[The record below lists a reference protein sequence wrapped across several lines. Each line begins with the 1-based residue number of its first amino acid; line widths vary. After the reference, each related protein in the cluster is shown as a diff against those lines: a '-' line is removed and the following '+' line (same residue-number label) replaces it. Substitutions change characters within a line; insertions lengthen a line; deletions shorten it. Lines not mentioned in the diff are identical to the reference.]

1 VSPKPKYLQGVKG
14 RKFRISLVVRQ
25 GGRCFYCRRGFPEVA
40 AATFDHYIPRVLW
53 QRGYPRQNIVA
64 ACSPCNRRKGDR
76 LPLGLVLVLLAR
88 RNESVPISP
97 SQMREAA

>member
-76 LPLGLVLVLLAR
+76 LPLGLVLVLLGSGVKADITPQP
-88 RNESVPISP
+88 VM
-97 SQMREAA
+97 QEAA

>member
-1 VSPKPKYLQGVKG
+1 VSGKPWYLQGVKG

-25 GGRCFYCRRGFPEVA
+25 GGRCFYCRRGFPDIS

-53 QRGYPRQNIVA
+53 QRGYPRQNIVV

-76 LPLGLVLVLLAR
+76 LPLGLVLVLLVHGVKADI
-88 RNESVPISP
+88 VHQPG
-97 SQMREAA
+97 MREAA